1 MTVLLPE
8 GRTQAIARMHTVSTG
23 LFGKTNAG
31 HLSTTPAGLA
41 GCVNTVCASEPG
53 HTVWLKR
60 QVESDR

>member
-1 MTVLLPE
+1 
-8 GRTQAIARMHTVSTG
+8 MHTVSTG